1 MDWRV
6 KAMAQGVCVR
16 RAPGGA
22 ALHRFLQERI
32 THSLP
37 ARPSQIE
44 EMVDAA
50 RQHLAAVERVTG
62 SSDNQSLRGYEFGAG
77 WHLGVAIAAA
87 MLGVEGRQTV
97 VDRFRLADDALL
109 RHSVDNIAGLIE
121 IDRRSDSAVRA
132 PTSAA
137 ALDQLGV
144 TYLAPVDVA
153 ATGLHGEEFDF
164 ASSTSTLEHVPV
176 HEIPPLLAECHRLLR
191 PGGTLTLLIDYKD
204 HYAGFDPSCSAFN
217 FLRFDDRRWR
227 KYSPSFHYQN
237 RLRHSDYV
245 RFVELAGF
253 EISEV
258 TTIDAT
264 DSDRDWLKQQRD
276 RSVVRGVTSVKTS

>member
-1 MDWRV
+1 M
-6 KAMAQGVCVR
+6 
-16 RAPGGA
+16 
-22 ALHRFLQERI
+22 QERI

-62 SSDNQSLRGYEFGAG
+62 SSDYRSLRGYEFGAG
-77 WHLGVAIAAA
+77 WQLGVAIASA
-87 MLGVEGRQTV
+87 MLGVGRQTV

-109 RHSVDNIAGLIE
+109 RHSVDHIAGLIE
-121 IDRRSDSAVRA
+121 LDRRGDSAVRA
-132 PTSAA
+132 STTAD

-153 ATGLHGEEFDF
+153 ATGLDGEGFDF
-164 ASSTSTLEHVPV
+164 ASSTSTLEHVPT
-176 HEIPPLLAECHRLLR
+176 HEIPLLLTECHRLLR

-204 HYAGFDPSCSAFN
+204 HYAGFDPSCSAYN

-237 RLRHSDYV
+237 RLRHSDYL

-264 DSDRDWLKQQRD
+264 DSDRHWLSENEIDPSFARYEREDLLVRD
-276 RSVVRGVTSVKTS
+276 AHIVAVRPD